1 MGITAI
7 LHVIRVLQG
16 LSRLGTSETCAGF
29 NAWDPT
35 RIPFQKR
42 HAMVR
47 DQVPWN
53 LPMRRTMGQEA
64 RTKREESAFEIRAP
78 EMMVSKP
85 GHSNHDTYRG
95 SC

>member
-1 MGITAI
+1 
-7 LHVIRVLQG
+7 
-16 LSRLGTSETCAGF
+16 
-29 NAWDPT
+29 
-35 RIPFQKR
+35 
-42 HAMVR
+42 MVR

>member
-42 HAMVR
+42 HAMIR
-47 DQVPWN
+47 DGT
-53 LPMRRTMGQEA
+53 RS
-64 RTKREESAFEIRAP
+64 SALEFADAP
-78 EMMVSKP
+78 HN
-85 GHSNHDTYRG
+85 GAG
-95 SC
+95 G